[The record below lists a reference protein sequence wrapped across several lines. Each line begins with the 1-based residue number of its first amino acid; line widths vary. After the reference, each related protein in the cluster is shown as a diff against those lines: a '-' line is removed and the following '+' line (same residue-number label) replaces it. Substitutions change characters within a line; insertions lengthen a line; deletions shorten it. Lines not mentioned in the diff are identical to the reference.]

1 MFRPAKATLGYPTQS
16 AAIAALLGAGLTV
29 KEVAARIGC
38 SAQSVYVQQSK
49 MRERA
54 RKAAGSAKASTS
66 QVVWTPEKQAKARRL
81 FGQSMVLIADA
92 LQVPPQEFLRMM
104 LKGAQPQDD
113 VLKALP
119 APSVAELS
127 RDDDEAELA
136 ALEQE
141 QQDEI
146 QSDGT
151 DGAVD
156 DRGDADVVRGFSGPD
171 AGTASPPVEPA
182 GIAIRRTIAAAQDE
196 AEEVETAAAEPE
208 PEASAKGLT
217 RAPSRSASLADEIVA
232 RHHGPRTVPAPK
244 SVAGHADPMA
254 MPMATSVPERFKLRD
269 EAGAYLHE
277 HERGMTRVSRFIW
290 RGTAAEVKSLKRK
303 KPHLR
308 ALIEEVAIG

>member
-151 DGAVD
+151 DSPD
-156 DRGDADVVRGFSGPD
+156 PMRELPRRRSSLPESRFDAP
-171 AGTASPPVEPA
+171 SPPPKTK
-182 GIAIRRTIAAAQDE
+182 RKRSRPQR
-196 AEEVETAAAEPE
+196 PNR
-208 PEASAKGLT
+208 SQR
-217 RAPSRSASLADEIVA
+217 RAPKD
-232 RHHGPRTVPAPK
+232 
-244 SVAGHADPMA
+244 
-254 MPMATSVPERFKLRD
+254 
-269 EAGAYLHE
+269 
-277 HERGMTRVSRFIW
+277 
-290 RGTAAEVKSLKRK
+290 
-303 KPHLR
+303 
-308 ALIEEVAIG
+308 